1 MTATKEDSWVSSRF
15 GSNVGKHTQE
25 VKPCKPQ
32 SCIHTPDNNGE
43 KKQTESIFFL
53 NLHTTVFYRLSKL
66 RVSLDKK
73 NKQFTYFIY

>member
-32 SCIHTPDNNGE
+32 SCIHTPDNMNAMG
-43 KKQTESIFFL
+43 KKSRQKVFFFKTYTQLSFTDFL
-53 NLHTTVFYRLSKL
+53 N
-66 RVSLDKK
+66 
-73 NKQFTYFIY
+73 